1 MKLMR
6 QGDLLLKQV
15 DTLPIGLLEVTSGII
30 LEGEITNH
38 KHRITKGK
46 LFKDTAGMMF
56 LSIPHFGVVVHEEHK
71 PIKLGKGTYAVIRQR
86 EYTSENMT
94 RLVID

>member
-1 MKLMR
+1 MNQYR
-6 QGDLLLKQV
+6 QGDLLIREV
-15 DTLPIGLLEVTSGII
+15 AELPQNLLEVTSGVI
-30 LEGEITNH
+30 LEGEVTGH

-46 LFKDTAGMMF
+46 LFLDKNGAMF
-56 LSIPHFGVVVHEEHK
+56 LAIPKFGVVVHEEHN
-71 PIKLGKGTYAVIRQR
+71 PIKLGKGFYAVIRQR